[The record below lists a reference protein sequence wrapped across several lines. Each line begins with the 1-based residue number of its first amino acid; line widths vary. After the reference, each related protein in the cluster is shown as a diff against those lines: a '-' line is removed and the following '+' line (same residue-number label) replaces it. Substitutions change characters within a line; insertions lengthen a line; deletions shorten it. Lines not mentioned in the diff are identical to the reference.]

1 MHDSRRLRDA
11 TPAFERLTESGVTG
25 WRDGSAAAEVLF
37 LGRNS
42 DGRREGGFAS
52 APPDG
57 ERPQSRMR
65 QVHGAKV
72 LAARPGEC
80 GEGDA
85 QVTAVAGLALAV
97 VTADCVPVLIAAGDR
112 VAAIHAG
119 WRGFVAGVI
128 AATLDE
134 LGDSRRAIAWIGPAI
149 GPCCYE
155 VGEEVAVPVAARST
169 AAVLTAGGRGRPHL
183 DLPLAVEIELARR
196 GVGEI
201 RRLSLCTA
209 CHPELLES
217 YRRDGAA
224 AGRNRS
230 LIWLREG
237 RKTQEG

>member
-1 MHDSRRLRDA
+1 MHESPPQRA
-11 TPAFERLTESGVTG
+11 GTAAFERHTVGGVAG

-37 LGRNS
+37 LGRS
-42 DGRREGGFAS
+42 ADGGRDAGLEIAWGGR
-52 APPDG
+52 

-65 QVHGAKV
+65 QVHGATV

-112 VAAIHAG
+112 VAAVHAG
-119 WRGFVAGVI
+119 WRGFVAGVV
-128 AATLDE
+128 AAALDE
-134 LGDSRRAIAWIGPAI
+134 LGDPTHAIAWIGPAI

-155 VGEEVAVPVAARST
+155 VGEEVAAPVVARSS
-169 AAVLTAGGRGRPHL
+169 AAVRSAGRRGRPHL
-183 DLPLAVEIELARR
+183 DLPLAVEIELARS

-201 RRLSLCTA
+201 RRLELCTA
-209 CHPELLES
+209 CHPEILES
-217 YRRDGAA
+217 YRRDGTS

-230 LIWLREG
+230 LIWLRDGGENQDG
-237 RKTQEG
+237 

>member
-1 MHDSRRLRDA
+1 MRELPSQPA
-11 TPAFERLTESGVTG
+11 GIPAFERHAFGDVRG

-37 LGRNS
+37 LGRS
-42 DGRREGGFAS
+42 ADGRRDAGFAG
-52 APPDG
+52 AWTDR
-57 ERPQSRMR
+57 ERPLSRMR

-119 WRGFVAGVI
+119 WRGFVAGVV
-128 AATLDE
+128 AAALEE
-134 LGDSRRAIAWIGPAI
+134 LGDPAQAIAWIGPAI

-169 AAVLTAGGRGRPHL
+169 SEVRSTGRRGRPHL

-201 RRLSLCTA
+201 RRLALCTA

-224 AGRNRS
+224 AGRNCS
-230 LIWLREG
+230 LIWLRDG
-237 RKTQEG
+237 SGNQEG